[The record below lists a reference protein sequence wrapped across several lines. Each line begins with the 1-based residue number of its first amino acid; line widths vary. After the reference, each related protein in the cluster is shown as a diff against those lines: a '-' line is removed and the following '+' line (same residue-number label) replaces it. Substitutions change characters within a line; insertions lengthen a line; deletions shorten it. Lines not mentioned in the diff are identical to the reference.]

1 MPKLFVERDYVDQEL
16 AKLRREMS
24 DLKAELLSKL
34 DEQFGNQNPNWNDP
48 MPSKRQLEEEVGIS
62 ISGSEQ
68 SIPVEGSGKDK
79 KGASALVSEEPGDEK
94 DPSEQIVCFDRKSAW
109 SIPLVLS
116 WSHVT
121 DSIFAC
127 LLLLL
132 NASMQILFIVILL
145 SPEFLGE
152 DFSEQLESA
161 KEWRRS
167 FAHDY
172 LYVDLAEK
180 SLATKV
186 CDEDGSLIFSTAQ
199 VALVGE
205 INSYLA
211 LSKFGEEAFQLPS
224 FQPGVLLSVLCIL
237 LWNICV
243 FKELRSIWYVLKG
256 ILLGSAWSK
265 ARLSQSNSVQ
275 ELWQLSWQRGFVM
288 SCVCLGR
295 ICVACA
301 LLISG
306 CIWLGHTTSITELM
320 LNSVALESVL
330 HVDEFIFSALVPTN
344 LQQKI
349 QILQPVKIKKSRR
362 SPRLENV
369 VLFSVLS
376 AALVL
381 PYLLILAPLRE
392 TMLQVKYELCGG
404 QQQFAMGFK
413 DGIVREF
420 ATQPAESN
428 ITANRY
434 IERAVQEKV
443 FPEDFPVKLAAPAVE
458 PDISR
463 MRSMLNQEYV
473 DWKREYAECP
483 PDSDGSSMAD
493 FLAAA
498 AFEVGHTGNRSCEAL
513 KTYCSDSDNFDF
525 DTSMRLYSTAATW
538 LRFACPRACG
548 CTDPNSSP
556 VFRTPRHGCRR
567 SCIQQRY
574 GFSMF
579 SGSPSFGRLPSF
591 PAACK
596 DTPPGRAWRHFWG
609 NAAFMSAAHLNSAV
623 AYESESF
630 RSLVGAAMEVGCPI
644 LTVAPT
650 DYGGNLVCRGTIY
663 NLPLAWWCP
672 ETCGC
677 ASSGNAERDR
687 FCFGY
692 DYCPMHVLET
702 DTNAAWEFIRK
713 YDILKIL
720 MNPELIP
727 YSL

>member
-24 DLKAELLSKL
+24 DLKAELRSRLG
-34 DEQFGNQNPNWNDP
+34 EQFGNQNPNWNDP
-48 MPSKRQLEEEVGIS
+48 KSSKRQLEEEVGIT
-62 ISGSEQ
+62 ISG
-68 SIPVEGSGKDK
+68 
-79 KGASALVSEEPGDEK
+79 SEEPGDEK
-94 DPSEQIVCFDRKSAW
+94 DPSEEIVFWVAEEVCFDRKSAW

-116 WSHVT
+116 WSHAS
-121 DSIFAC
+121 DSVFAC

-243 FKELRSIWYVLKG
+243 FRELRSIWYVLKG

-265 ARLSQSNSVQ
+265 ARLSRSNSVQ
-275 ELWQLSWQRGFVM
+275 ELWQLSWQRGLVM

-306 CIWLGHTTSITELM
+306 CIWLGRTTSITELM

-349 QILQPVKIKKSRR
+349 QTLQPVKIKKSRR
-362 SPRLENV
+362 CPSLENV
-369 VLFSVLS
+369 VLFSALS
-376 AALVL
+376 AALLL
-381 PYLLILAPLRE
+381 PYLLILAPLKE

-404 QQQFAMGFK
+404 EQRFAMGFK

-420 ATQPAESN
+420 VTQPAESN

-434 IERAVQEKV
+434 IERAVQEKA
-443 FPEDFPVKLAAPAVE
+443 FPEDFALKLAVPVLE

-463 MRSMLNQEYV
+463 MRSMMNQEYV
-473 DWKREYAECP
+473 DWKRESADCP
-483 PDSDGSSMAD
+483 ADSNGSSMAD

-498 AFEVGHTGNRSCEAL
+498 AFEVGYTGNRSCEAL
-513 KTYCSDSDNFDF
+513 KRYCSDSDSFDI
-525 DTSMRLYSTAATW
+525 DTSSRLYSTAATW

-556 VFRTPRHGCRR
+556 VYRTPRHGCRR
-567 SCIQQRY
+567 SCIQERY

-579 SGSPSFGRLPSF
+579 SASPLFGRLPSF

-596 DTPPGRAWRHFWG
+596 DTLPEHNAWRHFWG
-609 NAAFMSAAHLNSAV
+609 NAAFMSAAHLNSAML
-623 AYESESF
+623 YESAML
-630 RSLVGAAMEVGCPI
+630 RSLVGAAMEVGCPV

-650 DYGGNLVCRGTIY
+650 DFAGNLLCRGTVY
-663 NLPLAWWCP
+663 SLPLAWWCP

-702 DTNAAWEFIRK
+702 DTTAAWEFIRK
-713 YDILKIL
+713 YDVLRVL
-720 MNPELIP
+720 MNPEVIP